1 MNAEMVKVA
10 NNLKI
15 KFKSLP
21 QLPEF
26 KESKGISSL
35 YVITRVREVIAYW
48 AEEGLT
54 PDGCIITCSKE
65 LRGSLSLPLTLE
77 GVLLTL
83 SVDQYSE
90 SEAMGTFTL
99 ELTSNNPLATFV
111 PNTIGIAYDEPVPTT
126 YHQSRWVLQ
135 EIDGNSPLYSHNLA
149 LIL

>member
-26 KESKGISSL
+26 KESQSISSL

-54 PDGCIITCSKE
+54 PDGCIVTCSKE
-65 LRGSLSLPLTLE
+65 LGGSLSLPLEIE

-83 SVDQYSE
+83 SVDQYFE

-99 ELTSNNPLATFV
+99 ELTSNNPLATFI
-111 PNTIGIAYDEPVPTT
+111 PNTIGIAYDEPITTT

-135 EIDGNSPLYSHNLA
+135 EIDGNSPLYSHNMA
-149 LIL
+149 LLI

>member
-1 MNAEMVKVA
+1 MNTEMVKVA

-26 KESKGISSL
+26 KESGNIPSL
-35 YVITRVREVIAYW
+35 YVITRVREVIAFW
-48 AEEGLT
+48 SEEGLK
-54 PDGCIITCSKE
+54 PDSCIITCSKD
-65 LRGSLSLPLTLE
+65 LGDRLSLPLTLE

-83 SVDQYSE
+83 SVDQYFE
-90 SEAMGTFTL
+90 SEALGTFTL
-99 ELTSNNPLATFV
+99 ELSSNDPLATFV
-111 PNTIGIAYDEPVPTT
+111 PNTIGIAHDKPVATT

-135 EIDGNSPLYSHNLA
+135 EIDGNSPLYSHNIA

>member
-26 KESKGISSL
+26 KESQSISSL

-54 PDGCIITCSKE
+54 PDGCIVTCSKE
-65 LRGSLSLPLTLE
+65 LGGSLSLPFTIE

-83 SVDQYSE
+83 SVDQYFE

-99 ELTSNNPLATFV
+99 ELTSNNPLATFI
-111 PNTIGIAYDEPVPTT
+111 PNTIGIAYDEPITTT

-135 EIDGNSPLYSHNLA
+135 EIDGNSPLYSHNMA
-149 LIL
+149 LLI

>member
-26 KESKGISSL
+26 KESQSISSL

-54 PDGCIITCSKE
+54 PDGCIVTCSKE
-65 LRGSLSLPLTLE
+65 LGGSLSLPLKIE

-83 SVDQYSE
+83 SVDQYFE

-99 ELTSNNPLATFV
+99 ELTSNNPLATFI
-111 PNTIGIAYDEPVPTT
+111 PNTIGIAYDEPITTT

-135 EIDGNSPLYSHNLA
+135 EIDGNSPLYSHNMA
-149 LIL
+149 LLI